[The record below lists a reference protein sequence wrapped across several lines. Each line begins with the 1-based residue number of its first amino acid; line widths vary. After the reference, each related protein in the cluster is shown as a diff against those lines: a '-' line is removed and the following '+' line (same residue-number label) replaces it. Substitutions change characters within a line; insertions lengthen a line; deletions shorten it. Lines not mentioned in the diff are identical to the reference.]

1 MINKEMKT
9 EQDVKLDSYFNN
21 RTVDPTYYSSY
32 KIPRYLKPH
41 IPVNKDAKI
50 LDVGCG
56 YGQFLNSLKE
66 LGYINILGID
76 INNESINECN
86 EKGIKAIQS
95 EDIRNYAKECNEKYD
110 FITMSHVLEHIDKD
124 KIIDTLYHIK
134 KYLLKEGGEFILMV
148 PNAQS
153 YTGAYW
159 RYEDFTHTIM
169 FTAGSCNY
177 VLKAAG
183 FNSISFID
191 PDGTQHMSSI
201 KKLIIKTLIGI
212 YKFKEDFWNLVLQTS
227 FHKPSPRIY
236 SFELK
241 VSAK

>member
-1 MINKEMKT
+1 MKT

-21 RTVDPTYYSSY
+21 RKVDPTYYSAY
-32 KIPRYLKPH
+32 RIPRYLAPH
-41 IPVNKDAKI
+41 IPTNKNAKI
-50 LDVGCG
+50 LDIGCG
-56 YGQFLNSLKE
+56 YGQFLNTLKE
-66 LGYINILGID
+66 QGYTNITGID
-76 INNESINECN
+76 ISNESINECKT
-86 EKGIKAIQS
+86 KGLNAIQI
-95 EDIRNYAKECNEKYD
+95 EDIRDFSKGVTEKFD

-134 KYLLKEGGEFILMV
+134 KNLLVEGGEFILMV

-169 FTAGSCNY
+169 FTSGSCNY

-183 FNSISFID
+183 FNTINFID
-191 PDGTQHMSSI
+191 PDGTKHMGAL
-201 KKLIIKTLIGI
+201 KGLIIKTLIGI
-212 YKFKEDFWNLVLQTS
+212 HKLREDFWNIVLQTS

-236 SFELK
+236 SFEIK